1 MSKDTFT
8 FLCEKLRPAVER
20 EDTSFRHCVPLKK
33 RVAIALRKVATG
45 SEYQTIAKL
54 FGVSCTT
61 VCRCV
66 QDFCAAAKKF
76 LVPEQIRIPDKGRC
90 RETESGWALP
100 QCVGAIGSYHVRI
113 VAPQYSH
120 TDYCNREGLHS
131 IILQGVV
138 DGRGKFWNVFA
149 GLAGSLHNTEVLRL
163 SHVWELASQG
173 NLLPAHTRTIGTV
186 SVGYYILGDLS
197 YPLQDWLLTPFHDTG
212 QLTAQQHTFNQ
223 KVSQARLVV
232 EEAFG
237 RLKGR
242 WRFLVKRNIC
252 DINLLKSMLLT
263 CCALHNLC
271 EDRGDGF
278 ESSWDV
284 CEPMPPEPCVAVPQA
299 AQEDGRDIRD
309 ALMQYLVPSF

>member
-1 MSKDTFT
+1 MGTYFQRTPGPSAQCLLAT
-8 FLCEKLRPAVER
+8 
-20 EDTSFRHCVPLKK
+20 TSW
-33 RVAIALRKVATG
+33 
-45 SEYQTIAKL
+45 
-54 FGVSCTT
+54 
-61 VCRCV
+61 
-66 QDFCAAAKKF
+66 
-76 LVPEQIRIPDKGRC
+76 
-90 RETESGWALP
+90 ETCL
-100 QCVGAIGSYHVRI
+100 
-113 VAPQYSH
+113 
-120 TDYCNREGLHS
+120 T
-131 IILQGVV
+131 
-138 DGRGKFWNVFA
+138 
-149 GLAGSLHNTEVLRL
+149 
-163 SHVWELASQG
+163 
-173 NLLPAHTRTIGTV
+173 
-186 SVGYYILGDLS
+186 
-197 YPLQDWLLTPFHDTG
+197 PLQDWLLTPFHDTG

-232 EEAFG
+232 EAAFG

-242 WRFLVKRNIC
+242 WRFLVKRNSC

>member
-1 MSKDTFT
+1 MVLLSRTYRSRPSVWALDRTSRWWDSVVPAFTDAQWLENFRMSKDTFT

-33 RVAIALRKVATG
+33 RVAIALWKFATG

-100 QCVGAIGSYHVRI
+100 QCVGAIGSYHGRI

-138 DGRGKFWNVFA
+138 VGRGKFWNVFA

-163 SHVWELASQG
+163 
-173 NLLPAHTRTIGTV
+173 
-186 SVGYYILGDLS
+186 
-197 YPLQDWLLTPFHDTG
+197 
-212 QLTAQQHTFNQ
+212 
-223 KVSQARLVV
+223 
-232 EEAFG
+232 
-237 RLKGR
+237 
-242 WRFLVKRNIC
+242 
-252 DINLLKSMLLT
+252 
-263 CCALHNLC
+263 
-271 EDRGDGF
+271 
-278 ESSWDV
+278 
-284 CEPMPPEPCVAVPQA
+284 
-299 AQEDGRDIRD
+299 
-309 ALMQYLVPSF
+309 